1 MEVKKM
7 KAVLV
12 RKYGS
17 PDVLQLR
24 EVEIPKPGPNE
35 VLVKVKTSSAT
46 RADTMMR
53 TGKPYIGRLFLGFK
67 RPKHPIPGTGF
78 SGIVE
83 EVGTKVSKLKVG
95 DRVFGETTL
104 GFSANAEFLTVS
116 EGGVVLPMPEN
127 MDFTEAASFGD
138 GHLTSYNFLK
148 EVAKI
153 QPGEK
158 VLINGA
164 SGALGTSA
172 VQIAKYF
179 GCHVTAVCSSG
190 NFELVKSLGA
200 YELMDYR
207 KENLTN
213 SGNKFDYVYDTVGKS
228 SFKQCRKILKEKGIY
243 LSPVLRMSLLIE
255 MLKTSLS
262 KKKKA
267 IFQATGSKADE
278 KLKRLLEELTDIYKA
293 GKLKTVIDQQFP
305 LEKLADAH
313 RYIETEHKRG
323 NVIIANYF
331 P

>member
-17 PDVLQLR
+17 PDVLRLE
-24 EVEIPKPGPNE
+24 EVEIPEPGPNE

-104 GFSANAEFLTVS
+104 GFSANADFLTVS

-148 EVAKI
+148 EIAKV
-153 QPGEK
+153 QSGER
-158 VLINGA
+158 VLVNGA

-172 VQIAKYF
+172 VQIANYL
-179 GCHVTAVCSSG
+179 GCRVTAVCSAQ
-190 NFELVKSLGA
+190 NFDLVKSLGA
-200 YELMDYR
+200 DEVIDYR
-207 KENLTN
+207 KEDFTQ
-213 SGNKFDYVYDTVGKS
+213 SGKKYDYVFDTVGKS
-228 SFKQCRKILKEKGIY
+228 SFKKCKKILAEQGIY
-243 LSPVLRMSLLIE
+243 LSPVLKMSLLLE
-255 MLKTSLS
+255 MLKTSGS
-262 KKKKA
+262 KKKA
-267 IFQATGSKADE
+267 VFQATGTKGDDQLR
-278 KLKRLLEELTDIYKA
+278 KLLGEVLEIYKK
-293 GKLKTVIDQQFP
+293 GKLKTVVDKQYP
-305 LEKLADAH
+305 LSELAEAH
-313 RYIETEHKRG
+313 RYIEKGHKKG
-323 NVIIANYF
+323 NIIIATS
-331 P
+331 